1 MDKPDKPE
9 AKKPYSPP
17 TLTRYGTVRELTKHS
32 GTKGQP
38 DHPPGGPTHNKTN
51 F

>member
-1 MDKPDKPE
+1 MDKPVERE

-17 TLTRYGTVRELTKHS
+17 TLVLYGTVRQLTQHV
-32 GTKGQP
+32 GTHGQT
-38 DHPPGGPTHNKTN
+38 DRPPRTPTHNKTN